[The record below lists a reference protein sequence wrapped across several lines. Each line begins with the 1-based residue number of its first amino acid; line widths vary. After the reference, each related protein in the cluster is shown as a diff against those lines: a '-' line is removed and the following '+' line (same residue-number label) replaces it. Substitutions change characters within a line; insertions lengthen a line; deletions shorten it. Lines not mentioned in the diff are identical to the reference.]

1 MHRSLL
7 KRFPLFVWLLFA
19 VSSVS
24 NFRPDTGG
32 RRWTLIQVAGTVT
45 LPGGTCA
52 AFPSALLRLLAAPY
66 GACTVRFQPSG
77 VPQKRGLGCACVL
90 RLPRQSSSGSQE
102 LGRHTLPGVAPSA
115 LRVPSPSPRPR
126 GYGACALCLATTLQN
141 LRRSLVRNGRP
152 VCSAVGAAVLGAEP
166 APSPPP
172 CLLRGWAGPQ
182 PASSSL
188 DLLGPFV
195 L

>member
-24 NFRPDTGG
+24 NFRLDTGG

-66 GACTVRFQPSG
+66 GACPALRGSSPRVFHKSADSAAPVFCAFPVRAAQAARSLAGALSP
-77 VPQKRGLGCACVL
+77 VW
-90 RLPRQSSSGSQE
+90 RL
-102 LGRHTLPGVAPSA
+102 LPSA
-115 LRVPSPSPRPR
+115 SPAPVP
-126 GYGACALCLATTLQN
+126 CLATTLQN